1 MTTPDHPAIKSSLDS
16 LVSAFFRAV
25 SFDVGAKPSYESIAA
40 LFVERAL
47 LIKNSG
53 PVPEIASVAE
63 FIEPR
68 LALVRSGTST
78 CFLEAE
84 ISESTVM
91 FGNVAH
97 RFSVYSKSGTSA
109 GIPFE
114 ARGMI
119 STQFVYTPAG
129 WKMSAMA
136 WDDERPGLVVE

>member
-1 MTTPDHPAIKSSLDS
+1 MATTDQAAIKSSLDS
-16 LVSAFFRAV
+16 LVSAFFGAV
-25 SFDVGAKPSYESIAA
+25 SFDVDAKPSYESIPA
-40 LFVERAL
+40 LFVERGV

-68 LALVRSGTST
+68 LELVRSGTLT

-97 RFSVYSKSGTSA
+97 RFSVYSKSGTSGGVA
-109 GIPFE
+109 FE

-119 STQFVYTPAG
+119 STQFVCTPAG
-129 WKMSAMA
+129 WKVSAMA